1 MPKPV
6 AERIAA
12 LKQKQEK
19 LAARLTTLAAV
30 AKREDRKRDTRRKI
44 VVGGSVL
51 LAMEKDPILA
61 ERVKAALATTVG
73 RPIDREVVADLLPPS
88 PAGVAEIPAEA
99 AASGIDRGRAGRTA
113 AE

>member
-19 LAARLTTLAAV
+19 LAARLNTLSAV
-30 AKREDRKRDTRRKI
+30 AKKEDRKRDTRRKI

-61 ERVKAALATTVG
+61 ERVKAALAQTVG

-88 PAGVAEIPAEA
+88 PAGAAGMAALA
-99 AASGIDRGRAGRTA
+99 AASATDAGRAGRA
-113 AE
+113 AVE